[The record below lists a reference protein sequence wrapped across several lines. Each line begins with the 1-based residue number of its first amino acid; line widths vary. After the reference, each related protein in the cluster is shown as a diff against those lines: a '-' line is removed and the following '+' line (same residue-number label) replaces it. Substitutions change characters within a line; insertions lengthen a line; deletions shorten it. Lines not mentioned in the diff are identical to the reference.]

1 MHIDNLIYD
10 IEINNNGYCIYIS
23 DLSDDILEYIKK
35 NFCLLMSASAD
46 CKIYK
51 KDYCKQEDIYEY
63 KIYFDDVNDR
73 CHEKLIVYLRNNNY
87 KYANSIRF

>member
-1 MHIDNLIYD
+1 MNIDKSLIYD
-10 IEINNNGYCIYIS
+10 IAINNSGYCIY
-23 DLSDDILEYIKK
+23 LSDMSDEILEYIKK
-35 NFCLLMSASAD
+35 NFLD

-63 KIYFDDVNDR
+63 KIYFDDIRDTF
-73 CHEKLIVYLRNNNY
+73 HEKLIVYLRNNNY

>member
-1 MHIDNLIYD
+1 MSIDNLIYD
-10 IEINNNGYCIYIS
+10 IEINNNGYVIYIS
-23 DLSDDILEYIKK
+23 DISDDILEYVKK
-35 NFCLLMSASAD
+35 NFLD

-63 KIYFDDVNDR
+63 KIYFDVNDR
-73 CHEKLIVYLRNNNY
+73 YHEKLIVYLRNNNY